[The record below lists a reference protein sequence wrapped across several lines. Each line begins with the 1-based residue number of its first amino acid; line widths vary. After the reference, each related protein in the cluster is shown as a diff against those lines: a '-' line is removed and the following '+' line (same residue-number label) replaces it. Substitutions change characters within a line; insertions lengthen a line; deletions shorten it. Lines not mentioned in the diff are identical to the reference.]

1 MVNPDR
7 VAFTIFGKD
16 IYWYGVLMAIGIL
29 IAIWLG
35 TKEERRKNLPK
46 DTILD
51 CCLYMIPLG
60 VVCAR
65 LYYVIFEW
73 KYYSQHLIE
82 VFYVWEGGLAF
93 YGALL
98 GGLLGLW
105 LASRHKKLRLLKLMD
120 CIAPGVVLAQAIG
133 RWGNFFNQEAFGLP
147 VNNGALYWFPLCVRI
162 DGVHY
167 FNGELCSNP
176 YHLAT
181 FFYESAWC
189 FLVFLFLWS
198 YRKKFKH
205 DGDAFFTYAFLY
217 GFERMFVEGLRG
229 DSLYLIQ
236 PGELFAQGI
245 RVSQLGSFVAVVII
259 GIFFLVRRAK
269 EKKLGR
275 LIWPAPEVAE
285 APAEAAEQPEPEQG
299 EGEVMVE
306 QVEAVFFTQ
315 EAAPDAEKPKE
326 AAPQPTEEAQARPDG
341 TDEGDAPQ
349 EEQKETE

>member
-245 RVSQLGSFVAVVII
+245 RVSQ
-259 GIFFLVRRAK
+259 
-269 EKKLGR
+269 
-275 LIWPAPEVAE
+275 
-285 APAEAAEQPEPEQG
+285 
-299 EGEVMVE
+299 
-306 QVEAVFFTQ
+306 QVEGSGYDTGGRYWLAI
-315 EAAPDAEKPKE
+315 
-326 AAPQPTEEAQARPDG
+326 
-341 TDEGDAPQ
+341 EGA
-349 EEQKETE
+349 TTA

>member
-120 CIAPGVVLAQAIG
+120 CIAPGVVLAQAIESLIIACRLEYLTYCISFRTFHFHRSKG
-133 RWGNFFNQEAFGLP
+133 PP
-147 VNNGALYWFPLCVRI
+147 VRVFSQNL
-162 DGVHY
+162 
-167 FNGELCSNP
+167 
-176 YHLAT
+176 LA
-181 FFYESAWC
+181 
-189 FLVFLFLWS
+189 V
-198 YRKKFKH
+198 
-205 DGDAFFTYAFLY
+205 
-217 GFERMFVEGLRG
+217 
-229 DSLYLIQ
+229 
-236 PGELFAQGI
+236 GI
-245 RVSQLGSFVAVVII
+245 REAYLTRCLGHN
-259 GIFFLVRRAK
+259 
-269 EKKLGR
+269 
-275 LIWPAPEVAE
+275 
-285 APAEAAEQPEPEQG
+285 
-299 EGEVMVE
+299 
-306 QVEAVFFTQ
+306 
-315 EAAPDAEKPKE
+315 
-326 AAPQPTEEAQARPDG
+326 G
-341 TDEGDAPQ
+341 T
-349 EEQKETE
+349 

>member
-133 RWGNFFNQEAFGLP
+133 RLSLIHISEP
-147 VNNGALYWFPLCVRI
+147 TR
-162 DGVHY
+162 
-167 FNGELCSNP
+167 P
-176 YHLAT
+176 Y
-181 FFYESAWC
+181 
-189 FLVFLFLWS
+189 
-198 YRKKFKH
+198 
-205 DGDAFFTYAFLY
+205 
-217 GFERMFVEGLRG
+217 
-229 DSLYLIQ
+229 
-236 PGELFAQGI
+236 
-245 RVSQLGSFVAVVII
+245 
-259 GIFFLVRRAK
+259 
-269 EKKLGR
+269 
-275 LIWPAPEVAE
+275 
-285 APAEAAEQPEPEQG
+285 
-299 EGEVMVE
+299 
-306 QVEAVFFTQ
+306 
-315 EAAPDAEKPKE
+315 
-326 AAPQPTEEAQARPDG
+326 
-341 TDEGDAPQ
+341 
-349 EEQKETE
+349 